1 MKTQLKRKAFT
12 LIEISVVLVII
23 GIILASV
30 MKGRDLIKSSQIKE
44 FNQVFVSQ
52 WETIANSYFSRMA
65 APLDDG
71 EGHGGQTTVASNG
84 FMDGDDLTT
93 EANAQLVAKA
103 LQDAGIDPCDLIKG
117 DTYTATGQDYG
128 CGDAELNPFQITVD
142 GEYTGKQTVQVEFT
156 HYTIDGKTKNAIR
169 FYDVPFDVGQ
179 AIDTMRDGN
188 ADGEK
193 GSILALTEGNTA
205 NAGDTIATTSLMP
218 WAETS
223 TGTENRNNRDM
234 LLILEH

>member
-1 MKTQLKRKAFT
+1 MKSTLRRKAFT

-65 APLDDG
+65 APLNDG
-71 EGHGGQTTVASNG
+71 ASHGGTGTSDG
-84 FMDGDDLTT
+84 FMDGTALAT
-93 EANAQLVAKA
+93 AGNALAVAEA
-103 LQDAGIDPCDLIKG
+103 LQDAGVDPCDLIKG
-117 DTYTATGQDYG
+117 DIYAISTANFG
-128 CGDAELNPFQITVD
+128 CGDGELDPFKITVD
-142 GEYTGKQTVQVEFT
+142 GEYSGKQTIQIEFT
-156 HYTIDGKTKNAIR
+156 HYTIGGKKKNVIR

-188 ADGEK
+188 ADGTK
-193 GSILALTEGNTA
+193 GSILALSEGNTA
-205 NAGDTIATTSLMP
+205 SAGNTIATSSLMP
-218 WAETS
+218 WAES
-223 TGTENRNNRDM
+223 TTGAINRDNRDM